1 MTFVV
6 VKKIIRTAMR
16 VDERRETRYTAG
28 REGELDMSL
37 LSYIYTGARVN
48 SICLYYLIYIPGS
61 FVLEWELDDRLV
73 GCSKAY

>member
-37 LSYIYTGARVN
+37 LSY
-48 SICLYYLIYIPGS
+48 LYYLIYIPGS